1 MPNGLMQLVAYGA
14 QDLYLTGNPKMTYF
28 KFVYRRHTNF
38 AMEYI
43 NLEFET
49 KPPLGL
55 NNKFQGKV
63 KIDRHADLIHDCYL
77 CVDFPEI
84 YAEYISGFKW
94 IKYLGYNLIHYVTLT
109 INGVEIDKQYGDW
122 LIIWNELILSDAKK
136 RNLYN
141 MINVDERI
149 YNYKEIDWV
158 PTTTTVPG
166 DTLNSTKKC
175 LLYKKKRLY
184 IPLLFWF
191 CTNPGL
197 ALPLISL
204 QYSEVYINF
213 EFNELNNLFTLSQ
226 YNLSESKM
234 RSDQTNGINLFNTNQ
249 QITQNFIAQDYF
261 NKLFN
266 QNSNNTLLYF
276 IGKLPLSTISEWNP
290 NIHVIGN
297 YIYLDDDERELFSK
311 YTQEYLIMQT
321 QRFNTEGLKTGAQT
335 VELKFNHTIKE
346 LIWGFYQLNRSD
358 FNDYTNYTYL
368 NYNDKQTLQNIKNI
382 EIDDYTILQQQFNE
396 YLFGQSGLFINP
408 QINRKNNSNS
418 LYNIMEDFK
427 LKING
432 KDRFVEQEY
441 GFFENLEQFKY
452 NKQYSNIKE
461 IYNYSFAL
469 NPNDIQP
476 SGTCNFS
483 RLNKVELLFNL
494 RMNYEYEDLDIGEA
508 IIFPEITNSQKN
520 SDLNKN
526 TTGHETAVLPNI
538 DQQYG
543 MFIYG
548 TNYNILRIMG
558 GLGTIAFAN

>member
-63 KIDRHADLIHDCYL
+63 KIDRHADLIYDCYL
-77 CVDFPEI
+77 SVDFPEI

-94 IKYLGYNLIHYVTLT
+94 IKYLGYNLINYVTLT

-122 LIIWNELILSDAKK
+122 LIIWNELILSDVKK

-141 MINVDERI
+141 MINADERI
-149 YNYKEIDWV
+149 YNSAKTEWV
-158 PTTTTVPG
+158 PSTTTITG
-166 DTLNSTKKC
+166 DTLNSDKKC

-184 IPLLFWF
+184 VPLLFWF

-226 YNLSESKM
+226 YNLHESKM
-234 RSDQTNGINLFNTNQ
+234 RSDQIEGINLFSKGQ

-261 NKLFN
+261 NKLFEEN
-266 QNSNNTLLYF
+266 TNNTLLYF
-276 IGKLPLSTISEWNP
+276 IGGNSISDWNP

-311 YTQEYLIMQT
+311 YTQEYLITQT
-321 QRFNTEGLKTGAQT
+321 QRYSNEGLKTGAQI
-335 VELKFNHTIKE
+335 VELKFNHPIKE
-346 LIWGFYQLNRSD
+346 LIWGLYQLNRSD
-358 FNDYTNYTYL
+358 FNDYNNYTYL
-368 NYNDKQTLQNIKNI
+368 NYNDKQTIDNIKNI
-382 EIDDYTILQQQFNE
+382 EIEDYTILQKQFNE
-396 YLFGQSGLFINP
+396 YLFGTDGLYINP
-408 QINRKNNSNS
+408 YINKKNNSNS

-432 KDRFVEQEY
+432 KERFVEQEY

-452 NKQYSNIKE
+452 NKSYSNIKG

-469 NPNDIQP
+469 HPDNIQP

-494 RMNYEYEDLDIGEA
+494 RTNYEYEDTEINEI

-526 TTGHETAVLPNI
+526 TTDSKKAVITDINRL
-538 DQQYG
+538 YG
-543 MFIYG
+543 LHIYA